1 MLDTLSPET
10 KDLPAESYLLR
21 KHREDMEC
29 LQEQQSDHVRRVRE
43 AAWNALVP
51 PCAIEAHIEPY
62 GVRYRHPT
70 KGWKTIG
77 KRRFRIRGVI

>member
-1 MLDTLSPET
+1 MLDTLSPNEV
-10 KDLPAESYLLR
+10 KERFEPYLSR
-21 KHREDMEC
+21 KHREDMER
-29 LQEQQSDHVRRVRE
+29 LRDMQTDYVKAARE

-51 PCAIEAHIEPY
+51 ACAVEAHIEPW

-77 KRRFRIRGVI
+77 KRRFRIRGVL